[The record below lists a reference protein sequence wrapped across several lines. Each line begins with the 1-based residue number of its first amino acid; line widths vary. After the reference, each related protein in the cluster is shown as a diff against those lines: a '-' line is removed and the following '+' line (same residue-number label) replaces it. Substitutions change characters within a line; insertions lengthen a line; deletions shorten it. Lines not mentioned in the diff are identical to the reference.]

1 MDWKKVSK
9 VVVFLVLVLSIGFV
23 LTNDAL
29 RSQLTVSH
37 IQSFVASSGVWGP
50 IVYMLAYVVGMVL
63 FLPGTVLTLS
73 AGFLF
78 GTALGTVYT
87 VIGATL
93 GAAAAFV
100 FSRYIGGEFVTG
112 LVKDKFSTLDGYN
125 TKLKENGFATMFILR
140 LFPIFPFNGLNYAM
154 GLTKIRFKDYF
165 LGTLLGIIPGT
176 FVYVNIGAN
185 VADWK
190 SPGFFIAVGLL
201 VLLMVVGVVWKKYKN

>member
-78 GTALGTVYT
+78 L
-87 VIGATL
+87 
-93 GAAAAFV
+93 
-100 FSRYIGGEFVTG
+100 SQ
-112 LVKDKFSTLDGYN
+112 
-125 TKLKENGFATMFILR
+125 
-140 LFPIFPFNGLNYAM
+140 LNRA
-154 GLTKIRFKDYF
+154 
-165 LGTLLGIIPGT
+165 
-176 FVYVNIGAN
+176 
-185 VADWK
+185 
-190 SPGFFIAVGLL
+190 
-201 VLLMVVGVVWKKYKN
+201 

>member
-1 MDWKKVSK
+1 M
-9 VVVFLVLVLSIGFV
+9 
-23 LTNDAL
+23 N
-29 RSQLTVSH
+29 
-37 IQSFVASSGVWGP
+37 
-50 IVYMLAYVVGMVL
+50 
-63 FLPGTVLTLS
+63 
-73 AGFLF
+73 
-78 GTALGTVYT
+78 
-87 VIGATL
+87 
-93 GAAAAFV
+93 AAAFV